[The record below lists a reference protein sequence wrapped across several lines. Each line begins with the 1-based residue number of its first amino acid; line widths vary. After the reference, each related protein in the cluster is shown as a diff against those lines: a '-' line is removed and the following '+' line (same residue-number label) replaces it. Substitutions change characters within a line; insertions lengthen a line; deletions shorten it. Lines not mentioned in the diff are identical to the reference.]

1 MMMGAMAP
9 NATPEI
15 AQQIKGIN
23 LGWIWSVYN
32 LLLISISLL
41 ILIDVPRPDLYEWFN
56 LRRLVRLD
64 VGELSLW
71 GVTTSISEVGAEI
84 ALTQAGLPTI
94 ATGETLPVTLKI
106 LEEAISLQ
114 AQLTQTGFSG
124 EFPTGRVLFEQVTLS
139 QQRRLVEMLF
149 CRPGQWKRQNTPGE
163 LQSLWLLLK
172 ILLRPR
178 VLFDRNPKASAIAV
192 SQV

>member
-1 MMMGAMAP
+1 M
-9 NATPEI
+9 
-15 AQQIKGIN
+15 
-23 LGWIWSVYN
+23 S
-32 LLLISISLL
+32 
-41 ILIDVPRPDLYEWFN
+41 PDHLHEWFN

-71 GVTTSISEVGAEI
+71 VTTSISEVGAEI

-94 ATGETLPVTLKI
+94 ATEKRPCDAGNSGR
-106 LEEAISLQ
+106 AIPLQ
-114 AQLTQTGFSG
+114 GQLTQTGFSG
-124 EFPTGRVLFEQVTLS
+124 EFPTGQVFDQVTLS

-178 VLFDRNPKASAIAV
+178 VLFDRNPKQVWSLFPTSSNPDSVNQVTGDIGFT
-192 SQV
+192 SQYFRRLHRILSKSCQNP